1 MMYLSCI
8 FVSNIV
14 NIVYSY
20 NHIWLLFVHDYFV
33 VTKLN
38 LDIVLGL
45 FLEYIGPRAGDIEK
59 VWTHIMAQSFL
70 AKVSFV
76 GTAG

>member
-1 MMYLSCI
+1 
-8 FVSNIV
+8 VA
-14 NIVYSY
+14 
-20 NHIWLLFVHDYFV
+20 
-33 VTKLN
+33 TKLN

-70 AKVSFV
+70 AKVSFA
-76 GTAG
+76 GTSG